1 METPTCDF
9 VENASSS
16 DVLGIKLNNE
26 IDRATDAE
34 RALGGKIDQETA
46 RATSREDELEAQI
59 KQSGKVDDVLVDGA
73 SVLGEDKIAR
83 VDLSDLSSKIADN
96 TTLINEETA
105 RATAKESALEK
116 AISEAGKID
125 DVRVNGESV
134 VTDKIA
140 DIDLSLPSITVTA
153 DQLLSDARVR
163 LTDEQYAI
171 LSNANYDSIIV
182 DATALNY
189 SNVILHRA
197 THKTQIF
204 WWLCDGFTFEIP
216 QNKFSGEGTARR
228 VGSVWVFPK
237 DETDVDP
244 YAFAVIYIEDF
255 ADYAT
260 KESVDAEIT
269 RAKKAESDINSTIT
283 AITTEAAQTFNALQ
297 TALTSEATRA
307 TTKENELATSI
318 SNLEKEAESS
328 HATLKSDI
336 TTVETNLNTEISG
349 RKSSDDALKTSISEE
364 AKRAQGKESVLE
376 SADAALKSSLDS
388 LSGKVDAL
396 TVDGGEIT
404 NG

>member
-105 RATAKESALEK
+105 RATAKESVLEK

-140 DIDLSLPSITVTA
+140 DIDLSLPSITVAA
-153 DQLLSDARVR
+153 DQLSGASVR

-171 LSNANYDSIIV
+171 LSNVNYDSIIV
-182 DATALNY
+182 DVTALKY
-189 SNVILHRA
+189 DTVILHRA
-197 THKTQIF
+197 THKTHLF
-204 WWLCDGFTFEIP
+204 WSLGEGFTFEIP
-216 QNKFSGEGTARR
+216 KIKSLGEDIPRR

-244 YAFAVIYIEDF
+244 HASAVIYIDDF

-283 AITTEAAQTFNALQ
+283 AITTEATQTLNALQ
-297 TALTSEATRA
+297 TALTSEAARA